1 MKASISMNRRDRE
14 LLNKQLQWL
23 DPAPHGAGSMMLLI
37 AVIFFM
43 GVTIGTFLP

>member
-1 MKASISMNRRDRE
+1 MNRRDRE

-23 DPAPHGAGSMMLLI
+23 DPAPQGAGSMMLLI